1 MHRFFLDPETIQ
13 GTTVTFPEEAALQI
27 GRVLRMR
34 PGDRVVVLDNGGW
47 EREVELT
54 EIGRRQAV
62 GTVRARRRAT
72 GEPRTKIT
80 LYQAILK
87 GKKLEPV
94 FQKCTELGV
103 VEFVPTLTARCVVDS
118 LEELNQAKFERWRA
132 IIREAAEQSHR
143 GLLPELQPA
152 TLFGHALDQI
162 RRFGGFTIIPWEGER
177 TRSLRDVFRSTDPG
191 TRPFGIN
198 LFIGPEGG
206 FTREEIARAEAQGA
220 FVVTLGP
227 RVLRAETAGI
237 AASAAI
243 LYEMGDWE

>member
-1 MHRFFLDPETIQ
+1 MHRFFLDPAAIQ
-13 GTTVTFPEEAALQI
+13 DKVVTFPEEVAFQI

-34 PGDRVVVLDNGGW
+34 SGDRVVVLDNTGW

-54 EIGRRQAV
+54 EVERRQARGV
-62 GTVRARRRAT
+62 VQVRRRAA

-80 LYQAILK
+80 LYQALLK

-118 LEELNQAKFERWRA
+118 LEDLNQAKFERWRA

-143 GLLPELQPA
+143 GRLPELQPA
-152 TLFGHALDQI
+152 SLFGHALDQVH
-162 RRFGGFTIIPWEGER
+162 RFGGLTIIPWEGQR
-177 TRSLRDVFRSTDPG
+177 SRSLREALCASG
-191 TRPFGIN
+191 SETRPFGIN

-206 FTREEIARAEAQGA
+206 FTREEVERAQDQGA
-220 FVVTLGP
+220 LAVTLGP
-227 RVLRAETAGI
+227 RILRAETAAI
-237 AASAAI
+237 ATTAAI
-243 LYEMGDWE
+243 LYELGDWE